1 MQIKITIIT
10 IITSLLGI
18 TGCQT
23 TTNSSAIFGPQGRE
37 IASVSYPSG
46 APKIISDFRTMT
58 GVRGGRRNQI
68 HQGIDIPGKNGQ
80 EILAIADGRVLKAI
94 IDKCWGPT
102 IAINHGISDDG
113 KKL

>member
-37 IASVSYPSG
+37 IVSVSYPSG

-58 GVRGGRRNQI
+58 GVRGGEDATKFIRGLI
-68 HQGIDIPGKNGQ
+68 YWGKT
-80 EILAIADGRVLKAI
+80 V
-94 IDKCWGPT
+94 
-102 IAINHGISDDG
+102 
-113 KKL
+113 KKFWQLLMVEF

>member
-1 MQIKITIIT
+1 MQIKIT

-37 IASVSYPSG
+37 IVSVSYPSG

-58 GVRGGRRNQI
+58 GVRGVDATKFIRGLIYR
-68 HQGIDIPGKNGQ
+68 GKT
-80 EILAIADGRVLKAI
+80 V
-94 IDKCWGPT
+94 
-102 IAINHGISDDG
+102 
-113 KKL
+113 KKFWQLLMVEF